1 MSITSAP
8 IQKQTK
14 AEAMAGADK
23 VSPKKVQFYVDAN
36 NRMFAIIAG
45 VHYTLAAT
53 GAGADALLT
62 LTATV

>member
-8 IQKQTK
+8 IQKTTK

-23 VSPKKVQFYVDAN
+23 VSPKKVIFYVDAAN
-36 NRMFAIIAG
+36 NLFAIIGG

-53 GAGADALLT
+53 GAGADARLT